1 MKVRIKQNALRFRIT
16 EKESEL
22 LKKSK
27 TVEVS
32 CIIFHGVELT
42 FRVFPSKEQVSEM
55 IWKAP
60 VVELHIPDIEMQ
72 AFISS
77 SKESWHK
84 EFTIDGKM
92 LLISVEKDLA
102 YFRNGF
108 QA

>member
-1 MKVRIKQNALRFRIT
+1 MKVRIKQNSLRFRIT
-16 EKESEL
+16 EKEAEL

-27 TVEVS
+27 PVEVS

-42 FRVFPSKEQVSEM
+42 FRIFPSKDQNSEM
-55 IWKAP
+55 IWNAP
-60 VVELHIPDIEMQ
+60 EVELHIPDFEMQ
-72 AFISS
+72 TFVSS
-77 SKESWHK
+77 IKESWHK